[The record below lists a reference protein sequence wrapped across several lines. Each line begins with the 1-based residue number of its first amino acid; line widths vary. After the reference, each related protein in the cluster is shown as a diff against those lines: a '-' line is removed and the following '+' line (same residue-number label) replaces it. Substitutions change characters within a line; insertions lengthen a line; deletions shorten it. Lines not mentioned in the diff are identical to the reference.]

1 MKDVALTA
9 DQSNRVPF
17 IAPRLNLCLDFANT
31 CYGRGSMPTESLH
44 GFSDLLR
51 WCAEKAPLAK
61 PVADDLVSWSKANG
75 ESSARA
81 FDRAIEIRESIY
93 RIFAGFASERETAV
107 ADIENLNRAIA
118 AAPLRGLI
126 QRTEDGF
133 AWSVPRESGSHESLL
148 APVLWSAGDLLTG
161 KYLHRVRLCANN
173 KCLWLFLDDSLS
185 GRRRWCSMSACGN
198 RAKTQRHYLRR
209 KAG

>member
-1 MKDVALTA
+1 VAPTA
-9 DQSNRVPF
+9 DQSNRAPF
-17 IAPRLNLCLDFANT
+17 PTPRLSLCLDFANT
-31 CYGRGSMPTESLH
+31 CYGRGSTPTESLH
-44 GFSDLLR
+44 GFSDLLL
-51 WCAEKAPLAK
+51 WCAEKVPLAK
-61 PVADDLVSWSKANG
+61 SVADELGSWSDGNA
-75 ESSARA
+75 ESGAQV
-81 FDRAIEIRESIY
+81 FNRAIEIRESIY
-93 RIFAGFASERETAV
+93 RIFGGFASERETPL

-118 AAPLRGLI
+118 AAPLRSLI
-126 QRTEDGF
+126 QRAEDGF
-133 AWSVPRESGSHESLL
+133 AWSVPKEGGSHESLL

-161 KYLHRVRLCANN
+161 KYLHRVRLCANH